1 MAAADPAGP
10 APITNESTWMSWV
23 AIEGARAR
31 ISQSDN
37 WSQIHKVHSL
47 LANLE
52 YAFLRAGGELQPAA
66 RRYLRPAGTAHDQQL
81 GPVHESEER
90 FGQPRNRGVVA
101 LLTSVLGDIER
112 LPPDCKMPGAG
123 LVLGVGCHGIGHRAI
138 SGSSL
143 PRRNRQPIR
152 VARTRRPRARRL
164 RRHCDV

>member
-1 MAAADPAGP
+1 M
-10 APITNESTWMSWV
+10 

-81 GPVHESEER
+81 GAVHESEER
-90 FGQPRNRGVVA
+90 FGQTRTAASSLSLLPFWVTSNVCPPIVRCPVRA
-101 LLTSVLGDIER
+101 LS
-112 LPPDCKMPGAG
+112 
-123 LVLGVGCHGIGHRAI
+123 LVLAVT
-138 SGSSL
+138 
-143 PRRNRQPIR
+143 
-152 VARTRRPRARRL
+152 V
-164 RRHCDV
+164 